1 MQENT
6 DQKKLYLSVRIW
18 TIFTQWL
25 YLPQIQVEPR
35 GRKLHEAVLTL
46 SLKYED
52 GSDSTHKGNIDKHVK
67 FGEQDEFY
75 IKI

>member
-1 MQENT
+1 M
-6 DQKKLYLSVRIW
+6 
-18 TIFTQWL
+18 QWL
-25 YLPQIQVEPR
+25 YLPQIQVEPS

-52 GSDSTHKGNIDKHVK
+52 GSDSTHKGNMNKRGK
-67 FGEQDEFY
+67 FAEQDEFC